1 MRKLLQ
7 VPSLAMP
14 GRRGGAA
21 QPRDAGGPVFDAPWQ
36 AHGFAIVMSLYRD
49 GKYSWAEWDDYLGH
63 EIQSPDHFGAPTDDG
78 AAPAEETEEAS
89 DQANY
94 NRWIASCEADG
105 ANYYHHWLAA
115 CEKLLDAKGIV
126 TRDELEARVATFAEA
141 ERAGPRFSAG
151 ERVTV
156 LDIPQAGHTHLPLY
170 LRGKEGVVERDLGL
184 FVFPEAGDGPEAGD
198 SKKNDTLQHVYSV
211 RFEARDIWGPEA
223 SARHSLN
230 FNLWNYNLDPA

>member
-7 VPSLAMP
+7 VPTLAMP

-21 QPRDAGGPVFDAPWQ
+21 QPRDAGGPVFDEPWQ

-49 GKYSWAEWDDYLGH
+49 GKYGWAEWDDYLGH
-63 EIQSPDHFGAPTDDG
+63 EIQSPGHFGAPADG
-78 AAPAEETEEAS
+78 DAPPGDEAEEDDAGEAS
-89 DQANY
+89 DRANY

-105 ANYYHHWLAA
+105 AKYHHHWLAA

-126 TRDELEARVATFAEA
+126 TRSELDARVASFAEA
-141 ERAGPRFSAG
+141 ERAGPRFKAG
-151 ERVTV
+151 ARVTV
-156 LDIPQAGHTHLPLY
+156 RDVAQAGHTHLPLY
-170 LRGKEGVVERDLGL
+170 LRGKDGVVERDLGL
-184 FVFPEAGDGPEAGD
+184 FVFPEAGDGNGGD
-198 SKKNDTLQHVYSV
+198 ALQHVYSV
-211 RFEARDIWGPEA
+211 RFEARDLWGPEA